1 MRKIDGYL
9 TAKEAAERFGISSK
23 VFKISA
29 LEIGIPF
36 VVGKQRTK
44 YYPMEAVQHVVD
56 LRAQMREAQAK
67 TKAFDADILSL
78 RKDGMSYREIAYT
91 LGVDRDFVRN
101 RCRAFGMGGTN
112 VPPDRFKQS
121 ESSVRDRVLHSGN
134 RIEYV
139 SGYKR
144 NSGKIIVRCLI
155 CGHEWSTYYSQAVY
169 DHVRCEWCAEAMR
182 EYSAYI
188 KRVAFN
194 MARIQKNI
202 TAWSANKGEEEKEK
216 RTVERS
222 RFCVVCGRAFIPA
235 GNEVTCSSDCRRKY
249 KNRRHDKR
257 IPASII
263 DDRNITLESLFKRDK
278 GICHIC
284 GRPCDYEDYTVD
296 GDVFIAGNWYPSIDH
311 VIPVSKGGRH
321 SWDNVKLAHR
331 LCNSVKS
338 DKL

>member
-23 VFKISA
+23 DFKVSA
-29 LEIGIPF
+29 LKAGVPF
-36 VVGKQRTK
+36 IVGKQRTK
-44 YYPMEAVQHVVD
+44 YYSMEAVQRVID
-56 LRAQMREAQAK
+56 SRAPMEEARAK
-67 TKAFDADILSL
+67 TKAFDADILLL
-78 RKDGMSYREIAYT
+78 RKDGMSYKEIADT
-91 LGVDRDFVRN
+91 LGVDREFVKN
-101 RCRAFGMGGTN
+101 RCHALGAGGTN
-112 VPPDRFKQS
+112 VSPDRFKQS
-121 ESSVRDRVLHSGN
+121 ESSVKDRVLRSGN
-134 RIEYV
+134 CIEYV
-139 SGYKR
+139 SGYER

-169 DHVRCEWCAEAMR
+169 EHVRCKWCAEAMR

-194 MARIQKNI
+194 MAQIHRNI
-202 TAWSANKGEEEKEK
+202 TAWSKERQREEERAVK
-216 RTVERS
+216 RVRV
-222 RFCVVCGRAFIPA
+222 CAVCGREFISA
-235 GNEVTCSSDCRRKY
+235 GRSVTCSDDCRRRY
-249 KNRRHDKR
+249 NNRRHDKR
-257 IPASII
+257 IPTSII

-284 GRPCDYEDYTVD
+284 GKPCDYEDYTVD
-296 GDVFIAGNWYPSIDH
+296 GDIFIAGNWYPSIDH